1 MSDCNGINTIAW
13 FAKMIRKMY
22 ARLLLAGFILL
33 SHLNVS
39 ADQYS
44 SVSPNNSRDSDHIEL
59 SLLFGFGSFPLIG
72 FNSANTLG
80 ESEDDAFYFDFVIE
94 GRVQHKKYFLELSR
108 QSLDTYALGYSLYD
122 NDQGSF
128 ELLAARLFSEITRGH
143 VDGFRLVEPREA
155 DINLGFRHSRYLD
168 DSILQTEIGTNFSS
182 EHFGYV
188 GSVQL
193 GHQKQFGNWRWHGL
207 LGMRYFSDG
216 VLNQYFSVSPNE
228 NAGIGEYIASD
239 GFMASF
245 QLGASYPL
253 SEKFVFNVNFEF
265 DEFPRAI
272 SKSPLAQG
280 SSRFD
285 ANIGI
290 TYIVGGE

>member
-1 MSDCNGINTIAW
+1 
-13 FAKMIRKMY
+13 MY

-143 VDGFRLVEPREA
+143 VD
-155 DINLGFRHSRYLD
+155 LD